1 MSRYLGPKHKLC
13 RREGVKL
20 CDSPKCPV
28 IKRNYPPGVHGPK
41 GAPRLTPFGEQLRE
55 KQKARRLYSIQ
66 EKQFRNYFKKAIK
79 LKGDTGNFII
89 GMLEKRLDNVIY
101 RLGIAKTRA
110 QARQLVSHG
119 FITIN
124 EKKVNIP
131 SYEVKIKD
139 IVGISKSKINKKVF
153 LELDKQLKKS
163 KSPSWIHFDMD
174 KKIAKVT
181 EEPNVA
187 DMKNI
192 FNVQSIVEFYSR

>member
-79 LKGDTGNFII
+79 LKGDTGNYIVS
-89 GMLEKRLDNVIY
+89 MLEKRLDNVIY

-110 QARQLVSHG
+110 QARQFVSHG

-124 EKKVNIP
+124 DKKVNIP
-131 SYEVKIKD
+131 SYEVKVKD
-139 IVGISKSKINKKVF
+139 IIGINKNKINKKVF
-153 LELDKQLKKS
+153 LGLDKQLKKS
-163 KSPSWIHFDMD
+163 KSPAWIHFDLNQ
-174 KKIAKVT
+174 KIAKIT

-187 DMKNI
+187 EMKNI

>member
-124 EKKVNIP
+124 EK
-131 SYEVKIKD
+131 
-139 IVGISKSKINKKVF
+139 VF

-192 FNVQSIVEFYSR
+192 FNVQS

>member
-192 FNVQSIVEFYSR
+192 FNV